1 MKSRIMGCLTAV
13 LIPVLGFGAAA
24 DEAFTL
30 YNAEDASPAIR
41 VKNGYKFPVTFIWLT
56 AGSNANNRIEIKESS
71 GAVTTNLINT
81 VGATNTIGEM
91 TTVLGAV
98 SNAAGEKLLTYDYNC
113 ALSADEFST
122 RVLTETNIIAAGA
135 WGKAATWDTSVALHY
150 NVYVPGKIAESGGV
164 EGRKV
169 VSKLFGDVGGT
180 GDVTLNVYEDGT
192 EKYVET
198 IRSPVY
204 LQGATN
210 ILWASVAT
218 VNLSDK
224 GFTWPCPRRTD
235 VLIRATRATTGTTGG
250 MGVTV
255 VPAE

>member
-1 MKSRIMGCLTAV
+1 MKSRIMGCLMAV

-30 YNAEDASPAIR
+30 YNAEDTSPAIR
-41 VKNGYKFPVTFIWLT
+41 VKNGYKFPVTFVWLT

-98 SNAAGEKLLTYDYNC
+98 SNAAGERLLTYDYNC
-113 ALSADEFST
+113 SLAADEFST
-122 RVLTETNIIAAGA
+122 RVLTETNIISAGA

-150 NVYVPGKIAESGGV
+150 NVYVPGKIAESGGQ
-164 EGRKV
+164 ESRKV
-169 VSKLFGDVGGT
+169 ISKLFGDVGGT
-180 GDVTLNVYEDGT
+180 GNVTLNIYEDGT
-192 EKYVET
+192 EKYFET
-198 IRSPVY
+198 IRSPEYFVA
-204 LQGATN
+204 ATN
-210 ILWASVAT
+210 NGLWAEVNT
-218 VNLSDK
+218 VNLNK
-224 GFTWPCPRRTD
+224 ALNWPCPRRTD

-250 MGVTV
+250 IGVNVT
-255 VPAE
+255 PAE